1 MVLHCILGEVS
12 VSSQEP
18 PVLKE
23 ISIKIILVTVFYV
36 FI

>member
-1 MVLHCILGEVS
+1 MVLHRILGEVP

-23 ISIKIILVTVFYV
+23 ISIKIILVTVLNV
-36 FI
+36 LI